1 MTAQKLT
8 HFIGGKEVSAATPL
22 ESRNPSNTNEV
33 IATFPEGTAEDVN
46 AAVEAARKA
55 QPAWAAA
62 SPEVRSDILDKAG
75 SLILERKDAIGKLL
89 AREEGK
95 TLPEAIGET
104 ARAGR
109 ILKYFAGEALRRHG
123 QNLDSGEPGTTIER
137 LARRNGVRVEPAGTY
152 RAGALLKTITPELG
166 AIGELCLSDAL
177 DEVEAGP
184 EPMRSAAEGWARG
197 DSRAALAAS
206 RGYEKCV
213 NAMPEGADLARRA
226 MNDTTASIERALARP
241 GRAIAIVN
249 LRTLLA
255 SDGVLQQLRSQG
267 YAVTTPEQD

>member
-8 HFIGGKEVSAATPL
+8 HFIGGKEVSAATPQ
-22 ESRNPSNTNEV
+22 ESLNHSNTNEV
-33 IATFPEGTAEDVN
+33 IATFTEGTAEDVT

-62 SPEVRSDILDKAG
+62 SPEVRSDVLDKAG

-123 QNLDSGEPGTTIER
+123 QNLDSVRPGVEIQTYREAVGVYGLITPWNFPIAIPAWKIAPA
-137 LARRNGVRVEPAGTY
+137 LAFGNTVVLKSANPTPATAHALVSIIHEAGAPAGVVNMV
-152 RAGALLKTITPELG
+152 LG
-166 AIGELCLSDAL
+166 CGLF
-177 DEVEAGP
+177 
-184 EPMRSAAEGWARG
+184 
-197 DSRAALAAS
+197 
-206 RGYEKCV
+206 
-213 NAMPEGADLARRA
+213 
-226 MNDTTASIERALARP
+226 
-241 GRAIAIVN
+241 
-249 LRTLLA
+249 
-255 SDGVLQQLRSQG
+255 GVVLFLFFVVFG
-267 YAVTTPEQD
+267 

>member
-8 HFIGGKEVSAATPL
+8 HFIGGKEVSAPTPL
-22 ESRNPSNTNEV
+22 ESLNPSNTNEV
-33 IATFPEGTAEDVN
+33 IATFPEGSAEDVN

-62 SPEVRSDILDKAG
+62 SPEVRSDVLDKAG

-123 QNLDSGEPGTTIER
+123 QNLDS
-137 LARRNGVRVEPAGTY
+137 V
-152 RAGALLKTITPELG
+152 
-166 AIGELCLSDAL
+166 
-177 DEVEAGP
+177 
-184 EPMRSAAEGWARG
+184 
-197 DSRAALAAS
+197 
-206 RGYEKCV
+206 
-213 NAMPEGADLARRA
+213 
-226 MNDTTASIERALARP
+226 RP
-241 GRAIAIVN
+241 GVEIQ
-249 LRTLLA
+249 T
-255 SDGVLQQLRSQG
+255 
-267 YAVTTPEQD
+267 